1 MLRKHKAELTKHEQ
15 DADRTLQVHKTE
27 LAKYQAELETLRQQQ
42 ALRAETDARLE
53 EAHAK
58 AMSDAAAAGEES
70 LRRVQL
76 EIEEQLGLAN
86 AEVVRAQEEVVSL
99 RAKHGCAVA
108 TLTLRSAEL
117 SKEENRVLLLTGQLA
132 SLRDAKDAAL
142 ATVATQE
149 DEIAAAHAHCSAL
162 SEQMELASAELRR
175 QRDAAGSEANERSKQ
190 LERRVQE
197 QRAALASERSA
208 HELTRAELRA
218 RCDQLSDADGS
229 LTSIADLEAQLRG
242 ALQRVLKHQA
252 ASGFAAQGAN
262 VTANDAEAE
271 GLWQVVTPLLSA
283 ASRHAAADGYGRD
296 L

>member
-1 MLRKHKAELTKHEQ
+1 MVRRIHCWLS
-15 DADRTLQVHKTE
+15 
-27 LAKYQAELETLRQQQ
+27 
-42 ALRAETDARLE
+42 
-53 EAHAK
+53 

-70 LRRVQL
+70 LRRAQL

-190 LERRVQE
+190 LERASQLFESTQAQRLPPDVINNTALISACGNGVHW
-197 QRAALASERSA
+197 QRAAGLI
-208 HELTRAELRA
+208 AEM
-218 RCDQLSDADGS
+218 QSHG
-229 LTSIADLEAQLRG
+229 
-242 ALQRVLKHQA
+242 LQPIGRTH
-252 ASGFAAQGAN
+252 
-262 VTANDAEAE
+262 
-271 GLWQVVTPLLSA
+271 SA
-283 ASRHAAADGYGRD
+283 AISACKNG
-296 L
+296 